1 MARDGEKQAKQR
13 VLRRQEN
20 ENMMN
25 HFIPEGVSDLNYDE
39 FEKMKA
45 VEESLLS
52 VFRENGYRQIM
63 TPTFEYYDLFA
74 DDSIFAGTEDMYKLV
89 DKNGQ
94 LMVLRPD
101 ATIPIAR
108 MAATHYKD
116 SDAQMKLMYVTNVFR
131 TADFRKGERENSL
144 RRASS
149 FSVRT
154 VRMPTPA

>member
-74 DDSIFAGTEDMYKLV
+74 DDSIFAGTEDMYKPL
-89 DKNGQ
+89 
-94 LMVLRPD
+94 
-101 ATIPIAR
+101 
-108 MAATHYKD
+108 
-116 SDAQMKLMYVTNVFR
+116 
-131 TADFRKGERENSL
+131 
-144 RRASS
+144 
-149 FSVRT
+149 
-154 VRMPTPA
+154 